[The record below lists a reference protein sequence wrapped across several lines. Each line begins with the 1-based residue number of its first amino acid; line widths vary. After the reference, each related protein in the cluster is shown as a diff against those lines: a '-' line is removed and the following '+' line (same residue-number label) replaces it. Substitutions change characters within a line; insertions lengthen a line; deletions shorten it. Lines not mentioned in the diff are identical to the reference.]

1 MDSKILTGTALS
13 YLAVYNQDLREEMEE
28 CGAFS
33 DSLEEKI
40 ALDEAE
46 KWIQK
51 AIKSPGAFTAKAKD
65 HGMDVQEFAAYVDK
79 NPEKFDTK
87 TQRQANLA
95 QTLKGI
101 QNEERAPGVKP
112 YQPKERNPLPKAKPL
127 SGERGDRT
135 GYGPDEKFKDWTAS
149 ATPSTV
155 SKTGQT
161 VSQRMDAEKPYGKRM
176 TGPLARE
183 YGSRHAAEVTR
194 VVRGPGEP
202 QAVTYPR
209 QGREEKKPKAKTRL
223 SREII
228 RRGKQEEGFDLYDLV
243 LAHLLDEAEGSYG
256 STPKAH
262 LAFSALARK
271 RNKDKRTKGGDIAA
285 SHARRTDS
293 RPNSSDQ
300 DRIRR
305 SMTQSDRDKAR
316 GASKYGH
323 VNYDPDF
330 DGPPSGPGGNPKGKK
345 LARQKATGVSAES
358 YDLYDII
365 LSHLLDEGYA
375 ETPEQA
381 EVIMVNMSEDWRDSI
396 IG

>member
-1 MDSKILTGTALS
+1 MD
-13 YLAVYNQDLREEMEE
+13 
-28 CGAFS
+28 
-33 DSLEEKI
+33 
-40 ALDEAE
+40 
-46 KWIQK
+46 
-51 AIKSPGAFTAKAKD
+51 AKD
-65 HGMDVQEFAAYVDK
+65 ILRLQEAY
-79 NPEKFDTK
+79 
-87 TQRQANLA
+87 L
-95 QTLKGI
+95 
-101 QNEERAPGVKP
+101 
-112 YQPKERNPLPKAKPL
+112 
-127 SGERGDRT
+127 
-135 GYGPDEKFKDWTAS
+135 
-149 ATPSTV
+149 
-155 SKTGQT
+155 
-161 VSQRMDAEKPYGKRM
+161 
-176 TGPLARE
+176 
-183 YGSRHAAEVTR
+183 EVH
-194 VVRGPGEP
+194 
-202 QAVTYPR
+202 
-209 QGREEKKPKAKTRL
+209 
-223 SREII
+223 
-228 RRGKQEEGFDLYDLV
+228 QEQE
-243 LAHLLDEAEGSYG
+243 LDEAEGSYG

-375 ETPEQA
+375 ETQQA
-381 EVIMVNMSEDWRDSI
+381 AEAIMVNMSEEWVGSI